1 MRRQAIR
8 WALPL
13 VLLASVGV
21 GAALAATAAHSSK
34 GTVSTAKS
42 AKFGTILV
50 AQNGRTLYR
59 YTLDKKGV
67 NKCTAVAICKKY
79 WPQLLVKTGVQPTVG
94 GAASAGLVGTIKAKS
109 GWRQVTYA
117 GYPLYTFAGDS
128 GAGQVKGQGFQS
140 EWYVVNTK
148 GAFVKHAVSGGGG
161 GGGNNTTTTTGA
173 GWG

>member
-21 GAALAATAAHSSK
+21 GAALAAKASVQSGTTVKTAKVSK
-34 GTVSTAKS
+34 YGTV
-42 AKFGTILV
+42 LV
-50 AQNGRTLYR
+50 SSSGKTLYR
-59 YTLDKKGV
+59 YTLNGKGV
-67 NKCTAVAICKKY
+67 NKCTPDAACRAL
-79 WPQLLVKTGVQPTVG
+79 WPQLLVKAGVKPTVG
-94 GAASAGLVGTIKAKS
+94 GGASAGLIGTMKAKT

-117 GYPLYTFAGDS
+117 GYPLFTYKGDS
-128 GAGQVKGQGFQS
+128 AAGQTKGQGFQS
-140 EWYVVNTK
+140 QWYVVNTK

-161 GGGNNTTTTTGA
+161 GGGTTTTSGG

>member
-13 VLLASVGV
+13 VLLVSAGV
-21 GAALAATAAHSSK
+21 GAALAATASHSST

-42 AKFGTILV
+42 AKYGTILV
-50 AQNGRTLYR
+50 AKNGRTLYR
-59 YTLDKKGV
+59 YTLDTKGV
-67 NKCTAVAICKKY
+67 NKCTSNPGCKPY
-79 WPQLLVKTGVQPTVG
+79 WPQLLVKAGVKPTVG
-94 GAASAGLVGTIKAKS
+94 GAASAALVGTIKAKT

-117 GYPLYTFAGDS
+117 GYPLYMYVGDS
-128 GAGQVKGQGFQS
+128 KAGQLKGQNFQS

-148 GAFVKHAVSGGGG
+148 GAFVKHAVAG
-161 GGGNNTTTTTGA
+161 GGGNGGGTTTTQP

>member
-21 GAALAATAAHSSK
+21 GAALAATASRTSTGT

-50 AQNGRTLYR
+50 AKNGRTLYR

-67 NKCTAVAICKKY
+67 NKCTAVAICRKY
-79 WPQLLVKTGVQPTVG
+79 WPQLLLKAGAKPTVG
-94 GAASAGLVGTIKAKS
+94 GAASAGLVGTIKAKT

-140 EWYVVNTK
+140 QWYVVNNK

-161 GGGNNTTTTTGA
+161 GGNTTTTTGSS
-173 GWG
+173 WG